1 LKQSVIGKGKFRQEA
16 GGEASDHRD
25 PDVDM
30 ERRAAEI
37 SVTGSRFWQISPDL
51 LGVLKA
57 DGYFG
62 SCNPAWGAALGWSE
76 DEVRS
81 MSIFELL
88 HPEDRE
94 RTRDGFEHLKRGNPI
109 LRFEN
114 RYQRKDG
121 GYNWFAWAAA
131 PLGSDYYCCGRDI
144 SYEKEQGISLEA
156 ARAERDSVWRNS
168 RDLLVIVGVD
178 GLFRNVNPAWTDIL
192 GYAHEELVGHSFL
205 DFVLPEDA
213 DLTRGGLDAAVTERD
228 LTYFENRYRHKDGSL
243 RWISWRTAMEGDLV
257 FSYGRDITATKAA
270 QAELAQA
277 QDALRQSQKMEA
289 IGQLTGGVAHDFNNL
304 LTIIRSA
311 ADLLRRDSLPE
322 DRRRRYVDAISDTA
336 DRAAKLTGQLLS
348 FARRQAL
355 VPRVFDVA
363 DQLEHLVDMLKSVL
377 GSRIELRLAL
387 RERPVPV
394 EADVSQFETALV
406 NLAANARDAMEGEG
420 QLVITLEGITEK
432 GGAKLITISVSDT
445 GCGIPVDKLGQV
457 FEPFFT
463 TKEVGHGTG
472 LGLSQVHG
480 FAQQSGGGITVDS
493 VEGRGATFTLFLP
506 RTTKELASV
515 EPRDGRIFDARRNR
529 YILVVEDNTEVGEFS
544 MQLLNDLGYHTT
556 LASDAQSAL
565 KLLGERPGQ
574 FDLVFSDVVMPGM
587 DGVALGREIRRRFP
601 ALPIVLASGYSHVL
615 AEDVTHK
622 FPILHKPYSVE
633 NLSKML
639 RAMTSPR
646 GRDSQD
652 A

>member
-1 LKQSVIGKGKFRQEA
+1 LTGQSELPTQLKGAPDDDHQPE
-16 GGEASDHRD
+16 GEL
-25 PDVDM
+25 
-30 ERRAAEI
+30 ERRVAES
-37 SVTGSRFWQISPDL
+37 SVTGSFWQISPDL

-57 DGYFG
+57 DGYFE
-62 SCNPAWGAALGWSE
+62 SCNPAWTTVLGWSKS
-76 DEVRS
+76 EVRS

-94 RTRDGFEHLKRGNPI
+94 RTRGGFEHLKRGNPI

-144 SYEKEQGISLEA
+144 TLEKEQAIALEA
-156 ARAERDSVWRNS
+156 TRAERDRVWRNS
-168 RDLLVIVGVD
+168 RDLLVIVGAD
-178 GLFRNVNPAWTDIL
+178 GIFRAVNPAWTDIL
-192 GYAHEELVGHSFL
+192 GYAPEEVVGRSFL
-205 DFVLPEDA
+205 DFVWPEDA
-213 DLTRGGLDAAVTERD
+213 DLTQGGLDAAVSDRD
-228 LTYFENRYRHKDGSL
+228 LTDFENRYRHKDGSL
-243 RWISWRTAMEGDLV
+243 RWISWHTAMEGDLV
-257 FSYGRDITATKAA
+257 FAYGRDVTGTKAA

-304 LTIIRSA
+304 LTIIRSS
-311 ADLLRRDSLPE
+311 ADLLRRPALTE
-322 DRRRRYVDAISDTA
+322 ERRRRYVDAISDTV
-336 DRAAKLTGQLLS
+336 DRAAKLTGQLLV

-363 DQLEHLVDMLKSVL
+363 NRLEQLVDMLRSVL
-377 GSRIELRLAL
+377 GSRVEVRLVL
-387 RERPVPV
+387 CERPAAV

-420 QLVITLEGITEK
+420 QLTIALEHIK
-432 GGAKLITISVSDT
+432 AKDGPELIAVSVRDS
-445 GCGIPVDKLGQV
+445 GCGIAVDKLAHV

-463 TKEVGHGTG
+463 TKDVGRGTG

-480 FAQQSGGGITVDS
+480 FMQQSGGKVTVDS
-493 VEGRGATFTLFLP
+493 TEGRGATFTLFLP
-506 RTTKELASV
+506 RTTKSLAPA
-515 EPRDGRIFDARRNR
+515 EPRAHAADFNVRGNRR
-529 YILVVEDNTEVGEFS
+529 ILVVEDNTEVGEFS

-565 KLLGERPGQ
+565 KLLDEKPGQ
-574 FDLVFSDVVMPGM
+574 FDLVFTDVVMPGM

-601 ALPIVLASGYSHVL
+601 GLPVVLASGYSHVL
-615 AEDVTHK
+615 AEEGTHG
-622 FPILHKPYSVE
+622 FPLLHKPYSVE
-633 NLSKML
+633 NLSKIL
-639 RAMTSPR
+639 HAMTRSGSR
-646 GRDSQD
+646 VTEDV
-652 A
+652 